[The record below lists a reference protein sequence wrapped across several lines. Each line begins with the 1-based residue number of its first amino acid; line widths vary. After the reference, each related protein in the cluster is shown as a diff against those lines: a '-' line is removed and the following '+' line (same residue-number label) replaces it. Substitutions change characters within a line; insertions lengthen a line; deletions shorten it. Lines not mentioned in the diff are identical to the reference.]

1 MASILTFPRSLR
13 LDADNGKPHIGF
25 SLTGEHK
32 PDPTEIDRIHLFI
45 PSNFAVKDGAS
56 YTGVDLGA
64 LTAANTVKSNL
75 NKYKNEKINKKI
87 FIEVNSIYKKNIL
100 TKDGSG
106 KITSYELEAVVI
118 FLIQPLNK
126 KIQIIE
132 KKIMNSMDDKFE
144 EARYERTIK
153 QNFAS
158 SISNKLSSELIID

>member
-1 MASILTFPRSLR
+1 MIKKSISLIFLIFFLT
-13 LDADNGKPHIGF
+13 NCGF
-25 SLTGEHK
+25 TPVYQNNTNINYSIEQV
-32 PDPTEIDRIHLFI
+32 D
-45 PSNFAVKDGAS
+45 
-56 YTGVDLGA
+56 YTGDRELNNF
-64 LTAANTVKSNL
+64 LKSNL

-144 EARYERTIK
+144 ETRQERIIK
-153 QNFAS
+153 QSFVS
-158 SISNKLSSELIID
+158 SISNKLISEINVN